1 MLDNNLNNLRKY
13 EFEYL
18 ITILK
23 QELFENILEIG
34 PGNTPVTK
42 FRGIH
47 SYIGIEKVAEDE
59 KNNIYKMEVV
69 NDKLKF
75 NVDLVIA
82 MNSIYFIDDI
92 AKFYSNFNNFD
103 PKYFIYILPTPT
115 WRIWTS
121 LSAYIAFFLK
131 ENNSQKSNEATKS
144 FFDKIF
150 LKRHG
155 IRGNRFNEF
164 IYYRKNYW
172 SDTFSN
178 VHKNYSLYTEKIG
191 LFYTGFNLLGSKLP
205 INFRKILARILGAS
219 SRVYVLSRVN

>member
-1 MLDNNLNNLRKY
+1 MLNNNLDNLRKY

-18 ITILK
+18 IKILNS
-23 QELFENILEIG
+23 ELFENILEIG

-42 FRGIH
+42 FKDIQ
-47 SYIGIEKVAEDE
+47 SYIGVEKVTKNE
-59 KNNIYKMEVV
+59 KNNIHKVEVV
-69 NDKLKF
+69 NDYINF
-75 NVDLVIA
+75 NVNLVIA

-92 AKFYSNFNNFD
+92 SKFYLNFDNLD

-131 ENNSQKSNEATKS
+131 KNNAQKSNESTRS

-155 IRGNRFNEF
+155 VRGNRFNEF

-205 INFRKILARILGAS
+205 INFRKILSRILGTS
-219 SRVYVLSRVN
+219 SRVYILSRVD

>member
-1 MLDNNLNNLRKY
+1 MLNNNLDNLRKY

-42 FRGIH
+42 FKGIH
-47 SYIGIEKVAEDE
+47 SYIGVEKVAKNE
-59 KNNIYKMEVV
+59 KNNIHKIEVV
-69 NDKLKF
+69 NDYLNF

-92 AKFYSNFNNFD
+92 SRFYLSFNNLN

-131 ENNSQKSNEATKS
+131 KNNAQKNNESTRS
-144 FFDKIF
+144 FIDNIF

-172 SDTFSN
+172 SNTFSH

-191 LFYTGFNLLGSKLP
+191 LFYTGFNLLGSRLP
-205 INFRKILARILGAS
+205 ISLRKILSRILGAS
-219 SRVYVLSRVN
+219 SRVYILSRVD